1 MFKHCFHW
9 IFQIGFVCAQV
20 GFVCAKHHCPLV
32 RWVRLALMRNR
43 VARWVGL
50 PTGDGSIRRVRLA
63 KTPCAVSGALRPNSP
78 ASCCSCS
85 NIIFTMISPLA
96 SFAESIIVRRVRLT
110 DGKRFSDP
118 TLRGLDFLS
127 AVCGANGAAGASH
140 AASRLVLRLVAHAQ
154 GKSSSRRDSGQRWTS
169 LVSTSAK

>member
-63 KTPCAVSGALRPNSP
+63 KTPCAVSRALRPNSP

-85 NIIFTMISPLA
+85 NIVFTMISPLA
-96 SFAESIIVRRVRLT
+96 SFAEV
-110 DGKRFSDP
+110 GF
-118 TLRGLDFLS
+118 
-127 AVCGANGAAGASH
+127 VCGKYHCPLDSFGRIVYQVGRWVRSHKPGRWNARLAQMPPAWRGAAD
-140 AASRLVLRLVAHAQ
+140 L
-154 GKSSSRRDSGQRWTS
+154 
-169 LVSTSAK
+169 